1 MPSIADTTLEMIEW
15 VFPEHAGGPGQIHG
29 GRMMEWITKAGTLAA
44 SRVARGTVVLGAMDD
59 IDFLHPVK
67 VGQIAI
73 LRARVEYVGTS
84 SLEVGVR
91 VFAEDVIT
99 GERRATLNSH
109 LVVVKVD
116 EGVRPRP
123 VEAKIR
129 PRDAAESALVEA
141 ARARREQRLARF
153 AQRQSRLA
161 ANAEPDLDASDVDVG
176 WRFESVRSVL
186 PEDALFGN
194 TMFVGKML
202 MALDEAGGIL
212 SMRYCKGLV
221 MTACVDAMDFYSPI
235 FTHEVV
241 TFKAALNHVGT
252 SSLEVGV
259 KVLAEVPWSGEVR
272 HACTAFVTYVHLGA
286 DLRPRP
292 CSPYT
297 PPTAGARRRWEAA
310 LGSTKEGRTMSGHS
324 RWAQIKRKK
333 GKTDV
338 QRGKLFSKILRE
350 ITVAAKNGGGDPK
363 ANMRL
368 KAAIE
373 SAKEANMPQDNIKR
387 AIQKGTGELPGE
399 SYEEI
404 SYEGYAPGG
413 VAVLVQVLT
422 DNRNRTG
429 PEIRHVFEK
438 FGGNM
443 GSSGAVA
450 WMFERQGIIQVD
462 ASKIDEDDLLGKA
475 LDAGATD
482 MRRAEKAFEII
493 TAPAEMDAVRDAL
506 NRARVPVLEGQ
517 VNFVPQSTVRVEGKD
532 ATSVVRLIEALEE
545 LDDVQSVYANYDIP
559 DEVLEAISAA

>member
-1 MPSIADTTLEMIEW
+1 
-15 VFPEHAGGPGQIHG
+15 
-29 GRMMEWITKAGTLAA
+29 
-44 SRVARGTVVLGAMDD
+44 
-59 IDFLHPVK
+59 
-67 VGQIAI
+67 
-73 LRARVEYVGTS
+73 
-84 SLEVGVR
+84 
-91 VFAEDVIT
+91 
-99 GERRATLNSH
+99 
-109 LVVVKVD
+109 
-116 EGVRPRP
+116 
-123 VEAKIR
+123 
-129 PRDAAESALVEA
+129 
-141 ARARREQRLARF
+141 
-153 AQRQSRLA
+153 
-161 ANAEPDLDASDVDVG
+161 
-176 WRFESVRSVL
+176 
-186 PEDALFGN
+186 
-194 TMFVGKML
+194 
-202 MALDEAGGIL
+202 
-212 SMRYCKGLV
+212 
-221 MTACVDAMDFYSPI
+221 
-235 FTHEVV
+235 
-241 TFKAALNHVGT
+241 
-252 SSLEVGV
+252 
-259 KVLAEVPWSGEVR
+259 
-272 HACTAFVTYVHLGA
+272 
-286 DLRPRP
+286 
-292 CSPYT
+292 
-297 PPTAGARRRWEAA
+297 
-310 LGSTKEGRTMSGHS
+310 MSGHS